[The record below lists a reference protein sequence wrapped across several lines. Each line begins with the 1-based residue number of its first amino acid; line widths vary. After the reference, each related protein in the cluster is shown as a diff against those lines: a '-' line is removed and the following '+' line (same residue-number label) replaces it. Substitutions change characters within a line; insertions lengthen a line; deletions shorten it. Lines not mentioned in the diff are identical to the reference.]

1 MASIT
6 LSEYGKFVSLQ
17 NNSGSADAAAPEGG
31 VYLFASGAIGSARLY
46 LQNEGG
52 TVTDVAKAVDI
63 DAFDALGG
71 TGLHQTQDHFL
82 FSDNGT
88 EKKITFS
95 NLEDAIFGNVSGDI
109 AVAAG
114 GAATIQADAVESGML
129 NDNVISGQTELASDG
144 LAAADELMISDGGT
158 LKKIG
163 VDNLMKDGPGLLS
176 AAAVAVADDHFMF
189 LDGGATGDAKVESVA
204 DLMTAVAGDGLAAS
218 SGVLAVGVD
227 DSSIELNSDALRVKA
242 SGVTNAMLAG
252 SIADSKLNTITTANK
267 VSLAA
272 LDIDGATAL
281 GGASVAQADLLVID
295 DGAGGTNK
303 SVTFSNFE
311 DSIFGNVSGDIAV
324 AAGGAATIQ
333 AGAVEN
339 SMLAGS
345 IANAKLVNDSV
356 TIGSTECDL
365 GSTTTV
371 FAGITQLTASAI
383 RVTDLDVVTI
393 NSIAQTET
401 TLEVS
406 DKLIVAALS
415 ASSANSDGG
424 GLKIGGGQNSAG
436 NASVLYDHSNT
447 ALDFNIGGTTEV
459 RLQDGVFRPETDND
473 VDLGASGAEF
483 KDLYLDGV
491 AYIDDLRP
499 DLLKMPDNTSGKILV
514 ADGTSFE
521 EVAMSGDVA
530 IASNGATTIQA
541 DAVESGMLNDNVI
554 SGQTELASDGLAAA
568 DEMMISDGGTLKKIG
583 VDNLMKDG
591 PGLLSAAAVAVAD
604 DHFMFL
610 DGGATGD
617 AKIESVAD
625 LMTAVAG
632 DGLAASS
639 GVLAVGVD
647 DSSIE
652 LNSDALRVKASG
664 VTNAMLAGSIANAK
678 LANSSVTVGGSA
690 VSLGGTVTGAM
701 IGAALNSDLGGNVQF
716 GTQSDDTVAFGGPI
730 KIGGNAIANSE
741 GEATITLDADQ
752 NVAIAAALTVGGGY
766 GSTGVTISSAG
777 AIQSNSS
784 LTVDE
789 GATFGGGAGSTGLTI
804 TNAGN
809 LTMDGNFQAGTDGSG
824 STFKVFGAAANEFI
838 SYDADNY
845 FKLNGADGNA
855 IVTMGGDAASDF
867 GILLGNGS
875 DNKHKVKASAFV
887 TYSDESL
894 KEDVSTMNTALDT
907 VMSLNGVEFT
917 WKDSG
922 ERDFGFIAQEVK
934 SVLPKAVH
942 NGSDGIHGVD
952 YSRLT
957 SVLVEAVKA
966 QQVQIEELK
975 ALLKK

>member
-1 MASIT
+1 MAT
-6 LSEYGKFVSLQ
+6 NLSSTGIEVEKVDTADIPTGGTGKVLLYA
-17 NNSGSADAAAPEGG
+17 SGSGSDTKLYVKEGSDTQVQLG
-31 VYLFASGAIGSARLY
+31 F
-46 LQNEGG
+46 
-52 TVTDVAKAVDI
+52 DI
-63 DAFDALGG
+63 DQLSALGG
-71 TGLHQTQDHFL
+71 TGLHQTQDHFA

-95 NLEDAIFGNVSGDI
+95 NLEDAIFGNVSGDATI
-109 AVAAG
+109 AAG
-114 GAATIQADAVESGML
+114 GALTIANDAVESGML

-163 VDNLMKDGPGLLS
+163 VDNLFKDGPGLLG
-176 AAAVAVADDHFMF
+176 AEAIAVGSDHFMF

-252 SIADSKLNTITTANK
+252 SIA
-267 VSLAA
+267 
-272 LDIDGATAL
+272 
-281 GGASVAQADLLVID
+281 
-295 DGAGGTNK
+295 
-303 SVTFSNFE
+303 
-311 DSIFGNVSGDIAV
+311 
-324 AAGGAATIQ
+324 
-333 AGAVEN
+333 
-339 SMLAGS
+339 
-345 IANAKLVNDSV
+345 NAKLANDSV

-371 FAGITQLTASAI
+371 FAGITQLTASNI
-383 RVTDLDVVTI
+383 QVTNLDVVTL
-393 NSIAQTET
+393 NSVSQTET
-401 TLEVS
+401 TLEVA

-436 NASVLYDHSNT
+436 NASILYDHSNT
-447 ALDFNIGGTTEV
+447 ALDFNIGGTTEI
-459 RLQDGVFRPETDND
+459 RLADGVLRPETDND

-652 LNSDALRVKASG
+652 LNSDALRVKAQG
-664 VTNAMLAGSIANAK
+664 ITNAMLADDAVGADELAANAVVNASVASNAAIEGTK
-678 LANSSVTVGGSA
+678 LN
-690 VSLGGTVTGAM
+690 
-701 IGAALNSDLGGNVQF
+701 LNVDFGGNIQI
-716 GTQSDDTVAFGGPI
+716 GSQSDDVCAFGGPI
-730 KIGGNAIANSE
+730 KVGGNAIADSSGN
-741 GEATITLDADQ
+741 AAITFDGSQ
-752 NVAIAAALTVGGGY
+752 NISIGAAITGPSGY
-766 GSTGVTISSAG
+766 ASGDF
-777 AIQSNSS
+777 AITSN
-784 LTVDE
+784 
-789 GATFGGGAGSTGLTI
+789 
-804 TNAGN
+804 
-809 LTMDGNFQAGTDGSG
+809 GSG
-824 STFKVFGAAANEFI
+824 SFAG
-838 SYDADNY
+838 D
-845 FKLNGADGNA
+845 L
-855 IVTMGGDAASDF
+855 IVGRSGQHAGGDATFHGDATGEKAFYSGANNVFQVTGSAASGLQVSIGGNATSEFAVDVA
-867 GILLGNGS
+867 NGS
-875 DNKHKVKASAFV
+875 NNNNKMRAAAFV

-894 KEDVSTMNTALDT
+894 KQDVATMNTALDT
-907 VMSLNGVEFT
+907 VMSLEGVEFT

-922 ERDFGFIAQEVK
+922 ERDFGFIAQDVH

-942 NGSDGIHGVD
+942 TAENGVQGVD